1 MEIKTDNITAL
12 LQEQIKKFDLSVD
25 VSEVGEVIE
34 IGDGVARVS
43 GLEKVMSSELV
54 ELPNDVY
61 GMALNLEDDNVGV
74 VLFGES
80 SHVKEGDQV
89 IVTWVPRT
97 PVAGRPAVPHSGITY
112 QGVPVNGNV
121 YTWGED
127 VLVRSNYVVS
137 ISKDHPKDISCI
149 VGCAV
154 LTGAGAVLHTAHV
167 RPGQSVAVFG
177 CGGIGLCS
185 IRMAAILEAYPIIA
199 VDLQDDKLQLAKE
212 FGATHIIKASKM
224 DPIEAIQEITRGGV
238 DYAFD
243 AIGVPATNEQILPST
258 KAGGPGADNHGG
270 TAVLIGLPGGDV
282 TINTRLFVTGQR
294 RYIGSLGAT
303 YPDKDFPM
311 FLQWYEE
318 GKFPLDRLITK
329 RYNMNDIN
337 EACDSLKAGDIL
349 GRSIIEF

>member
-1 MEIKTDNITAL
+1 MKSKAAIQTGPEEPLTLA
-12 LQEQIKKFDLSVD
+12 E
-25 VSEVGEVIE
+25 IE
-34 IGDGVARVS
+34 IPNPTDDQVLVKLFSSGICHSQLHQMDNPGLARPLLL
-43 GLEKVMSSELV
+43 GHE
-54 ELPNDVY
+54 
-61 GMALNLEDDNVGV
+61 GTGV
-74 VLFGES
+74 VTGIGDKV
-80 SHVKEGDQV
+80 SHVKEGDHV

-154 LTGAGAVLHTAHV
+154 LTGAGAVLHTARV

-199 VDLQDDKLQLAKE
+199 VDLQDDKLQLARE
-212 FGATHIIKASKM
+212 FGATHIINSSKM

-329 RYNMNDIN
+329 RYNLNDIN

>member
-1 MEIKTDNITAL
+1 MKSKAAVQTGPEEPLTLA
-12 LQEQIKKFDLSVD
+12 E
-25 VSEVGEVIE
+25 IE
-34 IGDGVARVS
+34 IPDPKDDQVLVKLTSSGICHSQLHQMDNPGLARPLLLGHEGTGIVTGIGD
-43 GLEKVMSSELV
+43 KV
-54 ELPNDVY
+54 
-61 GMALNLEDDNVGV
+61 
-74 VLFGES
+74 

-97 PVAGRPAVPHSGITY
+97 PVSGRPTVPHSGITY
-112 QGVPVNGNV
+112 QGTPVNGNV

-127 VLVRSNYVVS
+127 VLVRSDYVVS
-137 ISKDHPKDISCI
+137 ISKDHPKDVSCI

-154 LTGAGAVLHTAHV
+154 LTGAGAVLHTANV

-212 FGATHIIKASKM
+212 FGATHIINASKI
-224 DPIEAIQEITRGGV
+224 DPIEAIQEITLGGV

-243 AIGVPATNEQILPST
+243 AIGVPTTNEQILPST
-258 KAGGPGADNHGG
+258 KAGGPGADNQGG

-294 RYIGSLGAT
+294 RYMGSLGAT

-311 FLQWYEE
+311 FLRLYQE
-318 GKFPLDRLITK
+318 GKFPLDKLITK
-329 RYNMNDIN
+329 RYKLDDIN
-337 EACDSLKAGDIL
+337 EACDSLKAGAIL

>member
-1 MEIKTDNITAL
+1 MKSKAAIQTGPEEPLTLA
-12 LQEQIKKFDLSVD
+12 E
-25 VSEVGEVIE
+25 IE
-34 IGDGVARVS
+34 IPNPTDDQVLVKLFSSGICHSQLHQMDNPGLARPLLLGHEGTGVVT
-43 GLEKVMSSELV
+43 GI
-54 ELPNDVY
+54 
-61 GMALNLEDDNVGV
+61 GDNV
-74 VLFGES
+74 
-80 SHVKEGDQV
+80 SHVKEGDHV

-97 PVAGRPAVPHSGITY
+97 PIAGRPAVPHSGITY

-154 LTGAGAVLHTAHV
+154 LTGAGAVLHTAQV

-199 VDLQDDKLQLAKE
+199 VDLQDDKLQLARE
-212 FGATHIIKASKM
+212 FGATHIINSSKM

-329 RYNMNDIN
+329 RYNLNDIN
-337 EACDSLKAGDIL
+337 EACDSLKSGDIL

>member
-1 MEIKTDNITAL
+1 MKSKAAIQTGPEEPLTLA
-12 LQEQIKKFDLSVD
+12 E
-25 VSEVGEVIE
+25 IE
-34 IGDGVARVS
+34 IPNPTDDQVLVKLFSSGICHSQLHQMDNPGLARPLLL
-43 GLEKVMSSELV
+43 GHE
-54 ELPNDVY
+54 
-61 GMALNLEDDNVGV
+61 GTGV
-74 VLFGES
+74 VTGIGDKV
-80 SHVKEGDQV
+80 SHVKEGDHV

-199 VDLQDDKLQLAKE
+199 VDLQDDKLQLARE
-212 FGATHIIKASKM
+212 FGATHIINSSKM

-329 RYNMNDIN
+329 RYNLNDIN

>member
-1 MEIKTDNITAL
+1 MKSKAAIQTGPEEPLTLA
-12 LQEQIKKFDLSVD
+12 E
-25 VSEVGEVIE
+25 IE
-34 IGDGVARVS
+34 IPNPTDDQVLVKLFSSGICHSQLHQMDNPGLARPLLL
-43 GLEKVMSSELV
+43 GHE
-54 ELPNDVY
+54 
-61 GMALNLEDDNVGV
+61 GTGV
-74 VLFGES
+74 VTGIGDKV
-80 SHVKEGDQV
+80 SHVKEGDHV

-112 QGVPVNGNV
+112 QGLPVNGNV

-199 VDLQDDKLQLAKE
+199 VDLQDDKLQLARE
-212 FGATHIIKASKM
+212 FGATHIINSSKM

-329 RYNMNDIN
+329 RYNLDDIN
-337 EACDSLKAGDIL
+337 EACDSLKSGDIL